1 MVVEAT
7 VASFASSGRSCI
19 SFRPL
24 SAESVKPSTAR
35 LKYGSTS
42 SSTMSSRKTASGSN
56 ASFPKMTQSVNVW
69 SLLMA
74 LLSIMRTLTLRAPSN
89 QCCEAAHMTGVWAL
103 FLHDS
108 ITYRGELGQKGLF
121 RSRSG
126 NNQTTAIGC
135 ALSINRLC
143 KINEQ

>member
-1 MVVEAT
+1 M
-7 VASFASSGRSCI
+7 ASFTSSGRNCI

-89 QCCEAAHMTGVWAL
+89 QCCEAAHMTGVWPL
-103 FLHDS
+103 FFYNSDTYRVQLGQNHQFRPPSKDNLATGINRSDS
-108 ITYRGELGQKGLF
+108 I
-121 RSRSG
+121 S
-126 NNQTTAIGC
+126 
-135 ALSINRLC
+135 RLC
-143 KINEQ
+143 KINKQQH